1 MTDLSIQQALFEGE
15 SLRAR
20 SAAFT
25 AAWESL
31 ALELIRGFGALPAE
45 ASGAEALFA
54 RPLGAAQVAIVRIK
68 GPLFSPLPL
77 RERGGGEGFFDRSAP
92 RHREPLTPNPSP
104 AGGEGNKRGPS
115 AHFLT
120 LPLDLYAHLH
130 DPFAIADRFLPDWT
144 ARGSLPE
151 LAWPPEPLP
160 KRTVAMLD
168 DLLKHGDGP
177 FLLGAAQALVDGC
190 KIVLE
195 RSAPAEKQMRELWAL
210 LPASVRR
217 GIWPAT
223 FVLRND
229 LHFDLL
235 AMPALA
241 EGGMPGYLSEDQAR
255 DYPDS
260 RYERHLQL
268 AVESG
273 DQAALDHLL
282 SRKSTSEMIKLALMI
297 IAFCFG
303 AGAIAKALTVLG
315 VF

>member
-20 SAAFT
+20 SVEFA
-25 AAWESL
+25 AAWEPL
-31 ALELIRGFGALPAE
+31 ALELIRGFGALPVDA
-45 ASGAEALFA
+45 AGAEALFA
-54 RPLGAAQVAIVRIK
+54 RPFGAAQAAIVRVK
-68 GPLFSPLPL
+68 GI
-77 RERGGGEGFFDRSAP
+77 
-92 RHREPLTPNPSP
+92 
-104 AGGEGNKRGPS
+104 S

-120 LPLDLYAHLH
+120 LPVGLYAHLH
-130 DPFAIADRFLPDWT
+130 DPFSIADRFPPDWT

-160 KRTVAMLD
+160 QRTVAMLD

-195 RSAPAEKQMRELWAL
+195 RSAPAEQQMRELWAL

-223 FVLRND
+223 FALRND

-235 AMPALA
+235 ALPALA

-260 RYERHLQL
+260 RYERDLQL
-268 AVESG
+268 AVENG
-273 DQAALDHLL
+273 DQPALDRLL
-282 SRKSTSEMIKLALMI
+282 SRKSTGEMIKLALLL

-303 AGAIAKALTVLG
+303 AWAIAKALTVLG
-315 VF
+315 VL